1 MGIPSYYKNTIQNY
15 PEIIIRDNH
24 FKENID
30 YLFLDL
36 NCAIH
41 PCCAG
46 KTDINE
52 MYISIFEKIKE
63 CISLTNVKTL
73 VYIAIDGPAPRTK
86 MEQQRQRRLK
96 SSQENKIWDTNQ
108 ITPGTGFMNNLSI
121 YLNQQCKTL
130 PIKYIISDSNERG
143 EGEHKIM
150 QYIEKLSSNKISVVY
165 GLDADLIMLSMLRNN
180 KIYLLRETTSY
191 NIEQLDCPYVY
202 CDINLLK
209 KSVVSTI
216 KKGFYRI
223 SNQCILYDYL
233 FLCFFIGN
241 DFIINTP
248 CINIRYGGLDYLLDI
263 YRKLQEF
270 FNGMFYLI
278 DDNKNICVD
287 NFQYFVKELSLNE
300 KDKISEINTIR
311 KNQQKKYKRI
321 YQNILNTYQP
331 KTIEDINIK
340 KIPIDIDKLDEIKN
354 HSPVIFRDKEDLIF
368 NEKMNK
374 NYYMYNFY
382 DTINYN
388 PSYQMILKTDKDN
401 LCQEYF
407 KSILWTY
414 YYYFHNCVNW
424 RWYYQYHFAPLLSDF
439 SEYCKT
445 INAYKLDQYIEKNDN
460 SYTPEQQLKIVLP
473 LQENNYMYP
482 LKTPLHS
489 LMKRYYWEC
498 HPIMPHKL

>member
-15 PEIIIRDNH
+15 PDIIIPSNN
-24 FKENID
+24 FLEKID

-46 KTDINE
+46 KTNVDE
-52 MYISIFEKIKE
+52 MYQSIFEKINE
-63 CISLTNVKTL
+63 CITLTKVKEL
-73 VYIAIDGPAPRTK
+73 VYIAIDGPAPKTK

-96 SSQENKIWDTNQ
+96 SSQEKKIWDTNQ
-108 ITPGTGFMNNLSI
+108 ITPGTEFMNNLSI
-121 YLNQQCKTL
+121 YLNQECKKL
-130 PIKYIISDSNERG
+130 SVKYIISDSNERG

-150 QYIEKLSSNKISVVY
+150 HYIDRLHSDKISVIY

-191 NIEQLDCPYVY
+191 NIENLDTPYIY
-202 CDINLLK
+202 CNIELLK
-209 KSVVSTI
+209 KSIIKTI
-216 KKGFYRI
+216 KKDFYRI
-223 SNQCILYDYL
+223 SNQSILYDYL
-233 FLCFFIGN
+233 FMCFFIGN

-248 CINIRYGGLDYLLDI
+248 SINIRYGGLDYLLNI
-263 YRKLQEF
+263 YHKLQEYF
-270 FNGMFYLI
+270 SGMFYLI
-278 DDNKNICVD
+278 DDKKELFVD

-300 KDKISEINTIR
+300 KDKINEINIIR

-331 KTIEDINIK
+331 KNIEDINLE
-340 KIPIDIDKLDEIKN
+340 KIPIDIEKLDEIKN
-354 HSPVIFRDKEDLIF
+354 HSPVIFRDKEDIIF
-368 NEKMNK
+368 NDKMNI

-382 DTINYN
+382 DTLNYN
-388 PSYQMILKTDKDN
+388 PSYQMILDNDKNN
-401 LCQEYF
+401 LCHEYF

-424 RWYYQYHFAPLLSDF
+424 KWYYQYHFAPLLSDF

-445 INAYKLDQYIEKNDN
+445 INAYKLDKYIEKNDT
-460 SYTPEQQLKIVLP
+460 SYTPQEQLKIVLP

-482 LKTPLHS
+482 LKTPIHS